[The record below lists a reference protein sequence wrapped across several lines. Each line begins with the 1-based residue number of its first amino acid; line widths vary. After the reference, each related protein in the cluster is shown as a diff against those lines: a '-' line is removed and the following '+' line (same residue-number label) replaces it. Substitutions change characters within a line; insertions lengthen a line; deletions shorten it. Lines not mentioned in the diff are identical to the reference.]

1 MTTTPIHRL
10 LPLLERCRLRNEATV
25 LATVLQTAGSTY
37 AKPGEHMLIAP
48 SGEYAGLLSGG
59 CLEGDLRER
68 AVGVRTTG
76 LATIVSYDMRSSDD
90 QLFGLGS
97 GCEGAMDILLTRV
110 GPQENWEPLGSL
122 ARAYRAELPAVTA
135 FVTESDDP
143 SVPLGWHA
151 LEMPAASPMLAN
163 GQELAPWSIALRAAM
178 RAATTVTRR
187 QASATWFQHEQP
199 RLRALLVPLQLPPRL
214 LVAGAGPDTRPVVE
228 LAAFLAW
235 RVSVVDHRAAY
246 ADPARFALGAE
257 VIELRP
263 EELASRMQLDRFDAA
278 VIMSHHLDA
287 DRTYLAALAG
297 TRVPYIGLLGP
308 PSRRARLLR
317 DIGSAA
323 DLLATRLRAPV
334 GLDLGGRAPESIA
347 LAIIAEIH
355 AALAERDARP
365 YARDLDAP

>member
-1 MTTTPIHRL
+1 MLTTPIHRL
-10 LPLLERCRLRNEATV
+10 LPLLERCRLRKEATV

-37 AKPGEHMLIAP
+37 AKPGEQLLIAP

-68 AVGVRTTG
+68 AVAVRATG
-76 LATIVSYDMRSSDD
+76 LAAIVSYDMRSADD

-110 GPQENWEPLGSL
+110 GPQENWEPLASM

-135 FVTESDDP
+135 FVTQSDDP
-143 SVPLGWHA
+143 SVPIGWHA
-151 LEMPAASPMLAN
+151 LEMPAANPIQTE
-163 GQELAPWSIALRAAM
+163 GREPAPWSIALRAAM
-178 RAATTVTRR
+178 RAATTVTRGR
-187 QASATWFQHEQP
+187 AAATWFQLEQP
-199 RLRALLVPLQLPPRL
+199 RLRALLVPLQLPARL
-214 LVAGAGPDTRPVVE
+214 LVAGAGPDARPVVE

-235 RVSVVDHRAAY
+235 RVTVIDHRAAY

-263 EELASRMQLDRFDAA
+263 EELAIRMQLDRFDAA

-287 DRTYLAALAG
+287 DRTYLRALAG

-308 PSRRARLLR
+308 AARRARLLQEL
-317 DIGSAA
+317 GTTA
-323 DLLATRLRAPV
+323 DLLATRLRAPA

-347 LAIIAEIH
+347 LAIVAEIH

-365 YARDLDAP
+365 YARDGNL